1 MNEIKLSLT
10 ILLPGRTMLS
20 KVDSLKEMQKGNEIV
35 VVEDYDKCDKS
46 YINIGKRTYTI
57 HTRKHKP
64 ATQKMNL
71 GRDAYKYFI
80 SDECPYWC
88 KPKVWSNLSRRQR
101 LLMHLEGIAESLN
114 GKLQSFEVFED

>member
-20 KVDSLKEMQKGNEIV
+20 KVDSLKKMQKGNEIV
-35 VVEDYDKCDKS
+35 VVKDYDKCDKS
-46 YINIGKRTYTI
+46 SVNVGKRTYTI

-64 ATQKMNL
+64 ATQKINL

>member
-20 KVDSLKEMQKGNEIV
+20 KVDSLKKMQKGNEIV

-46 YINIGKRTYTI
+46 YVNVGKRTYTI

-64 ATQKMNL
+64 ATQKINL

-88 KPKVWSNLSRRQR
+88 KPKVWSSLSRRQR